1 MKIEQVYELVNNA
14 TKEQLG
20 ETQLL
25 NQDLSNV
32 VAFGDTIQNVM
43 GYDHYVKSLVNH
55 IGKVIFVN
63 RAYTGS
69 APSVLMDSWEFGS
82 ILEKVTAELP
92 IASENETWELED
104 GQIYDQQ
111 QFYKPV
117 VTAKFYNK
125 KVTFEIP
132 VSIAERQVK
141 ESFSSAS
148 QLNAFTSMLFNEVN
162 KAMTLKVD
170 GLVKSTIA
178 AATAEVID
186 KGTVGVNYIK
196 LLTEYNTSHPTATIA
211 DAKTALM
218 TPEFIRW
225 ASLRVRLTA
234 DRLGVM
240 SSLFNLGGKAR
251 ATARDLLHTVMLA
264 DFKESAA
271 TYLYDGVGQ
280 FNTESIK
287 LLDAETV
294 PYWQGSGL
302 AYDLDDTSKIDVK
315 LEDGTTVTKGGIV
328 CVMFDRDAI
337 GVCNQDRRVTTAPYN
352 AKGEFWNNYYKFDCS
367 YFVDTNE
374 NIVVFTLE

>member
-1 MKIEQVYELVNNA
+1 MKIEQVYDLVNNA

-25 NQDLSNV
+25 NEDLSNV

-82 ILEKVTAELP
+82 VLQKVTAEMP
-92 IASENETWELED
+92 KAEINETWELED

-125 KVTFEIP
+125 KVTFDIP
-132 VSIAERQVK
+132 QSIAERQVK

-148 QLNAFTSMLFNEVN
+148 QLNAFTSMLYNEID
-162 KAMTLKVD
+162 KAMTLNVD

-178 AATAEVID
+178 AAAAEVID

-196 LLTEYNTSHPTATIA
+196 LLTEYNASHQSATIA

-251 ATARDLLHTVMLA
+251 FTSKDLLHTVMLA

-287 LLDAETV
+287 LLDSETV
-294 PYWQGSGL
+294 PYWQGSGKT
-302 AYDLDDTSKIDVK
+302 YDLDDTSKIDVK

-337 GVCNQDRRVTTAPYN
+337 GVCNQDRRVATAPYN
-352 AKGEFWNNYYKFDCS
+352 AKGEFWNNFYKFDCS